1 MKNTRKGEQQYR
13 FYYGISL
20 AFEGRV
26 QESIREL
33 DQCLAIKELQIAAL
47 LALIYAHRK
56 CQVIG
61 LSHKS
66 SKINS
71 RQFSSIYNS
80 IADKEALTQL
90 EAKLRENR
98 KQANEFVK

>member
-1 MKNTRKGEQQYR
+1 MATSALEGIRMYQGWKLHLIKYILQIQSKLCKIGEQQYR

-33 DQCLAIKELQIAAL
+33 DQCLVIKDLQIAAL

-56 CQVIG
+56 CQVVG
-61 LSHKS
+61 
-66 SKINS
+66 
-71 RQFSSIYNS
+71 Q
-80 IADKEALTQL
+80 
-90 EAKLRENR
+90 
-98 KQANEFVK
+98 